1 MSGFANIIEIILV
14 EDKVGKTP
22 NKQTGKLPEWKE
34 ARAILRKENGEV
46 ANVGRMRIPRDLDGQ
61 VTTGLFTCT
70 FGLSVLDY
78 GDTKGDIVP
87 MITSLTPVPAS
98 AIRKG
103 STASAT
109 AAS

>member
-46 ANVGRMRIPRDLDGQ
+46 ADVGRMRVPRDLEGQ
-61 VTTGLFTCT
+61 VTTGMFTCT
-70 FGLSVLDY
+70 FGLSVAGY
-78 GDTKGDIVP
+78 GDDKGDIAAV
-87 MITSLTPVPAS
+87 ITSLTPVPAN
-98 AIRKG
+98 AVRKG
-103 STASAT
+103 STT
-109 AAS
+109 APAA